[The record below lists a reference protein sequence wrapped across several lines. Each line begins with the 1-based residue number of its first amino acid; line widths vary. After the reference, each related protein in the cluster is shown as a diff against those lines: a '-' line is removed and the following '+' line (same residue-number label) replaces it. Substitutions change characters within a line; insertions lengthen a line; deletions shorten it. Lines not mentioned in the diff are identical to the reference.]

1 MTATSLLY
9 HCDIDGSHSCPLLII
24 YPHPEVSNVDSFQMQ
39 LPPDSV
45 DIEILHDATRR
56 EARGA

>member
-1 MTATSLLY
+1 MLALLFALKVFADRVCVLY
-9 HCDIDGSHSCPLLII
+9 
-24 YPHPEVSNVDSFQMQ
+24 VQ

-45 DIEILHDATRR
+45 DVEILHDATRR

>member
-1 MTATSLLY
+1 MPVR
-9 HCDIDGSHSCPLLII
+9 IHSCIDKPA
-24 YPHPEVSNVDSFQMQ
+24 VSCSFVLHNNLPGGLSVQ

-56 EARGA
+56 EARGG